1 MGRWCVGGKL
11 VSVSGKLV
19 RGIKKVRHLSQHRD
33 WENYRDLVTVLVQK
47 ELKVR
52 YGNKLLGYLWSI
64 ANPLASAFVYYFAFS
79 VILKVQIPNYVLVV
93 ICGLFPWQWIGNSV
107 GSAPNMFI
115 SNASIIKKVSFP
127 TALIPLCTTL
137 NHLIHFVMSL
147 PVIVLFILLY
157 KLPLHGSWIYGV
169 PLLLLIQLALTYG
182 ISLILASINLFFRDL
197 ERLTGIIM
205 NFIFYFTPVIY
216 TKREIPEQFAKYLVL
231 NPFFYLVSSWRE
243 LLLEGTINPEHI
255 LVSVTYAMLF
265 LVISYWVYRKLS
277 WKFAEVI

>member
-1 MGRWCVGGKL
+1 

-19 RGIKKVRHLSQHRD
+19 RGIKKVRHIREHRD
-33 WENYRDLVTVLVQK
+33 FENYRDLVMVLVQK

-52 YGNKLLGYLWSI
+52 YGNKALGYLWSI
-64 ANPLASAFVYYFAFS
+64 ANPLASAYVYYIVFS
-79 VILKVQIPNYVLVV
+79 IILKVQIENYALVV

-107 GSAPNMFI
+107 GAAPNMFI

-127 TALIPLCTTL
+127 TALIPLCTIL
-137 NHLIHFVMSL
+137 NHMVHFVMSV
-147 PVIVLFILLY
+147 PVIVLFMVVF
-157 KLPLHGSWIYGV
+157 KQPPHPSWIYGI
-169 PLLLLIQLALTYG
+169 PLLLVIQLALTYG

-197 ERLTGIIM
+197 ERLTSIIM

-216 TKREIPEQFAKYLVL
+216 TRREIPEQFVPFLVL

-243 LLLEGTINPEHI
+243 LLLEGKVNPDHI
-255 LVSVTYAMLF
+255 LVSVTHAMVF
-265 LVISYWVYRKLS
+265 LVVSYWIYRKLS